1 MFESLKVVLINMVTI
16 LVMSAIFATLIF
28 LKIKFFE
35 IKIIGVII
43 FVHEVINKILSLD
56 PSYIIDVAM

>member
-1 MFESLKVVLINMVTI
+1 MVTI
-16 LVMSAIFATLIF
+16 LMMSAKLATLVF

-35 IKIIGVII
+35 TKIIGVII

-56 PSYIIDVAM
+56 SSYIIDVAM